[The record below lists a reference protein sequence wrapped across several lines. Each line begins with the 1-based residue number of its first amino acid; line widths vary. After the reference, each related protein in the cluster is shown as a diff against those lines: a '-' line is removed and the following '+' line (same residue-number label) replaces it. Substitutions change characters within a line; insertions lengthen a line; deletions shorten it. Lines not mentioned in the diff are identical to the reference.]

1 MLIILHQANIMMLGE
16 MLCMLVYLLYSRLS
30 STSTSVSDDEAPRP
44 NMFLF
49 LPPALCDVIA
59 TSMMYIGL
67 TLTSASQFQMLRGS
81 IMIFV
86 GILSKLILKKQL
98 EWFRWAGM
106 GVIFIGIM
114 MVGAADF
121 FHGGEQSGV
130 SDAIIGD
137 IIVVCAQVEMR
148 KYFYFH
154 CLQIHSSVDCRVSV
168 CVRGEVHL
176 QVQCQPS
183 EGGG

>member
-1 MLIILHQANIMMLGE
+1 MMLGE

-30 STSTSVSDDEAPRP
+30 STPASDDEAPRP

>member
-1 MLIILHQANIMMLGE
+1 MLGE
-16 MLCMLVYLLYSRLS
+16 MLCMLAFLVYSRLS
-30 STSTSVSDDEAPRP
+30 SDPIQDDSGPRP

-86 GILSKLILKKQL
+86 GILSKLFLKKQL
-98 EWFRWAGM
+98 EWFRWFGM
-106 GVIFIGIM
+106 LVIFIGIV

-121 FHGGEQSGV
+121 FHGGESSGV

-137 IIVVCAQVEMR
+137 IIVVCAQV
-148 KYFYFH
+148 
-154 CLQIHSSVDCRVSV
+154 LSI
-168 CVRGEVHL
+168 
-176 QVQCQPS
+176 
-183 EGGG
+183 